1 MIHDCPDAHVLLS
14 FMMQSTDYYTNSYL
28 SNWQYEQIR
37 KDKENHTL

>member
-1 MIHDCPDAHVLLS
+1 MILIVQMLTFP

-28 SNWQYEQIR
+28 INWQYEQIR